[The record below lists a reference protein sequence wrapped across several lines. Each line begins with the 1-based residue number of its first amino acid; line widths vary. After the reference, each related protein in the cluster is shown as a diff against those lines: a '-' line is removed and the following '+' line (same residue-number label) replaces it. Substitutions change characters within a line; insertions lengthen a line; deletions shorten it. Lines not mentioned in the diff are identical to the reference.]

1 MEEDLAQLK
10 HSKILENQ
18 KKVAEEN
25 AKIYYENKGESL
37 RNSYGL
43 AFDVITQKGASK
55 NSEFRSPDSGSS
67 KPPKYPSPFSG
78 HRKEE
83 NKYDDIDRELGFDV
97 YQEKLEGSQNF
108 HNRNY
113 LENKHMQANKFQR
126 QSLGSNMRRD
136 MESETSTF
144 SREEENQDEGES
156 QPDPA
161 PKLSTDEVENI
172 QKNIRSK
179 FLAAAQ
185 SGADTEHTKLVQK
198 LQSFRRDRSVS
209 PANQEAR
216 HHMEDIIRHRKEGNI
231 RGLPKP
237 DQRFYIEEDVG
248 YQSISAK
255 FLNSRRNKSPA
266 KQNVFA
272 KAVER
277 SRSPK
282 MTPNLLND
290 ILAHISERSELMNK
304 NKSKLKEGDRKIA
317 EDFVGKLETE
327 SRHTRDADKDP
338 KLDAMKKQSH
348 NTSMTFQEILQR
360 NVDESA
366 DIHRDQD
373 DTIVVDQP
381 EEGLGAGR
389 GGKFISLKSF
399 ILVDRSFNDLALS
412 KLSRDKM
419 SKSFQD
425 GYHSP
430 DKEKA
435 EPESR
440 QRQSIL
446 KRAMTDKNF
455 RSRGA
460 MNVSFSLEELAR
472 KLCHCVLPN
481 LGGKLEE
488 SKLSLN
494 RANDISISFDKEE
507 YAREKLVKNS
517 KIMGVIEKAHNNA
530 LKAQYFNV
538 WKDAFLEDKRRQE
551 AIRIEKERKL
561 SNRFRIQIH
570 TSIQ

>member
-67 KPPKYPSPFSG
+67 KPPKYPSPFSH

-126 QSLGSNMRRD
+126 QSIGSNMRRD

-156 QPDPA
+156 QPDPT

-185 SGADTEHTKLVQK
+185 SGAHTEHTKLVQK

-216 HHMEDIIRHRKEGNI
+216 HHMDDIIRHRKEGNI

-248 YQSISAK
+248 DQSIGAK
-255 FLNSRRNKSPA
+255 FINSRRNKSPA
-266 KQNVFA
+266 KQNIFA

-282 MTPNLLND
+282 VTPNLLND

-327 SRHTRDADKDP
+327 SRHTKDVDKDS

-373 DTIVVDQP
+373 DTIVVDQL
-381 EEGLGAGR
+381 EEGMGAGR
-389 GGKFISLKSF
+389 GGKLITWKYFIP
-399 ILVDRSFNDLALS
+399 VDRSFNDLALS

-472 KLCHCVLPN
+472 KLSPLW
-481 LGGKLEE
+481 LTK
-488 SKLSLN
+488 
-494 RANDISISFDKEE
+494 F
-507 YAREKLVKNS
+507 
-517 KIMGVIEKAHNNA
+517 
-530 LKAQYFNV
+530 
-538 WKDAFLEDKRRQE
+538 RRKTRRVQTQ
-551 AIRIEKERKL
+551 
-561 SNRFRIQIH
+561 SQQ
-570 TSIQ
+570 SQ